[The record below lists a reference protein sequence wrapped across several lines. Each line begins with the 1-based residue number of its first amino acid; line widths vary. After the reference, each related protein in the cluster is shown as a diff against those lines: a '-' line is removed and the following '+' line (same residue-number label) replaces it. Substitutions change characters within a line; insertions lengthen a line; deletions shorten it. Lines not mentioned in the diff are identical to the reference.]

1 MQWFIALNNIYAR
14 KLDLGL
20 YDNYLNQVQKYVLE
34 GDLKAKEY
42 LEKIFTKYNY
52 TCQFPKNDKFVKDT
66 HYTLVFSSV
75 VAVLIYDSVV
85 TICNLT
91 PTCRTINFYEPMGNK
106 IAAKFENLSDEEL
119 IKLSSIFE
127 DENHISLSSKD
138 HKKALELMEHAISF
152 DTSLLTTLDLD
163 HIDDDSSDTQEN
175 ISIFSGSQQLSSDY
189 SLNADEILKKL
200 PNLNLKVKDYLKTTS
215 LAAANSNKRQNKKLG
230 AKNAKNQQTNAL
242 SVDFGYR
249 VAPDMPL
256 SYFQPSNDVDYG
268 FNILK
273 IIDLCGL
280 HVLLVAQRHRFT
292 LMLLVLMNFVIIT
305 IFLKSLIKTS
315 S

>member
-66 HYTLVFSSV
+66 HYTLLFSSV

-138 HKKALELMEHAISF
+138 HKKALELMENAISL
-152 DTSLLTTLDLD
+152 DTSLLTSLDLD

-175 ISIFSGSQQLSSDY
+175 ISIFSGSQQS
-189 SLNADEILKKL
+189 
-200 PNLNLKVKDYLKTTS
+200 VK
-215 LAAANSNKRQNKKLG
+215 
-230 AKNAKNQQTNAL
+230 
-242 SVDFGYR
+242 
-249 VAPDMPL
+249 
-256 SYFQPSNDVDYG
+256 
-268 FNILK
+268 
-273 IIDLCGL
+273 
-280 HVLLVAQRHRFT
+280 
-292 LMLLVLMNFVIIT
+292 
-305 IFLKSLIKTS
+305 
-315 S
+315 